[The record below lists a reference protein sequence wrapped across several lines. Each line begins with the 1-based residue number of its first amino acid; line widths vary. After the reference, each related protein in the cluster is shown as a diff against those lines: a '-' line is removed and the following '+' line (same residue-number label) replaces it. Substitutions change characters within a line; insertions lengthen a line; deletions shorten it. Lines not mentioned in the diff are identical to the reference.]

1 MVAIK
6 SKILFLLACVTGAVW
21 LLLAQVTG
29 NIYLLWPCLVCI
41 AVFMAWAAVKG
52 MVIPA
57 LLFFLPFAP
66 LLKLRPGAISFYTIA
81 LIGVYLI
88 YVVLGSRNINI
99 YHFIPGLCLIALIMV
114 VKTAYGFPLDRSFI
128 LFSISLLFA
137 PFLSRELDQ
146 KYDFYWLTLFFAFG
160 IILAAITSQYL
171 AIFPTISRY
180 IETWSIL
187 NVTRLSGYYGDP
199 NFYSMH
205 ITTALSGVLILLLNQ
220 PKRSQIITLILTAI
234 ALLYCGFLA
243 VSKSFLLV
251 AVLIVL
257 LWVVEFLFRR
267 GKLSAKL
274 MVLLTVTGGVICLL
288 SFTIFTDL
296 VDMMIVRLSRGN
308 SLSDFTTGRIELW
321 GQYIKALNADIL
333 LLIFGKGFTNIL
345 VNDRGS
351 HNTILQTVY
360 QLGTVGAIGLA
371 AWLVCYIRTLMGGIR
386 IRWSNFTQMFILAIG
401 ILGPWMALDLLFFD
415 EFFLFPIYACI
426 GLRYLNMQTMSED
439 GLIIN

>member
-6 SKILFLLACVTGAVW
+6 SKILFLLVCVTGAVW

-41 AVFMAWAAVKG
+41 AAFLAWAAVKG

-146 KYDFYWLTLFFAFG
+146 KYDFYWLTMLFSFG
-160 IILAAITSQYL
+160 IVLAAITSQYL
-171 AIFPTISRY
+171 VIFPTISRY

-199 NFYSMH
+199 NFYSTH

-251 AVLIVL
+251 AVLILL

-274 MVLLTVTGGVICLL
+274 MVLLTVTGG
-288 SFTIFTDL
+288 
-296 VDMMIVRLSRGN
+296 
-308 SLSDFTTGRIELW
+308 
-321 GQYIKALNADIL
+321 
-333 LLIFGKGFTNIL
+333 
-345 VNDRGS
+345 DRKS
-351 HNTILQTVY
+351 V
-360 QLGTVGAIGLA
+360 V
-371 AWLVCYIRTLMGGIR
+371 
-386 IRWSNFTQMFILAIG
+386 
-401 ILGPWMALDLLFFD
+401 
-415 EFFLFPIYACI
+415 
-426 GLRYLNMQTMSED
+426 
-439 GLIIN
+439 